1 MKKNIFYIMPLLAI
15 ALGACTAANKSAET
29 AENTVLD
36 TTALQGE
43 WRLDSY
49 RVDSVST
56 NFDAGST
63 YKLSFNE
70 PDSIFSLSTDCNMIN
85 GGFVIANDTLRFE
98 NMLVTE
104 MACDNMVVEQDMLRL
119 LNDSTGYAT
128 AHGDTLTF
136 ISPYIGSAIFIKDK
150 EHIGN

>member
-1 MKKNIFYIMPLLAI
+1 MVI

-43 WRLDSY
+43 WCLDSY

-56 NFDAGST
+56 NFDAGSK

-70 PDSIFSLSTDCNMIN
+70 QDNIFSLSTDCNMIN
-85 GGFVIANDTLRFE
+85 GGFVIANDTIRFE

-104 MACDNMVVEQDMLRL
+104 KACDNMVVEQDMLRL

-150 EHIGN
+150 EHTGN